1 VRRRTVLATLLSLAL
16 PAGAP
21 AAVDRTVSA
30 GLLTATVTADPWSL
44 TFADANGKTVL
55 AEATGTAS
63 GPTGTVGF
71 QTTLG
76 WYHATKVIDEQ
87 RAGTAYIAH
96 LATNDPS
103 GRTLAIKLAPDA
115 AGVIAFIA
123 TVQGSG
129 PDAVQQAG
137 IAFAA
142 HPGERYL
149 GFGERSNAVNQR
161 GNDVEDYVSDGPYQP
176 EERPVVGLL
185 VPAPGFH
192 PRDDATYFPVPW
204 LLSSA
209 GYGVLVGRDETSTFR
224 LGTDDPNAWSTE
236 VAGPTIALRVF
247 AGPTPAI
254 ALERYT
260 ARLGRQPRVAAPFFF
275 GPWWQ
280 PEGTDADNLATLAK
294 ADAPASL
301 VQTYTHYLPCA
312 SQTGQAAQE
321 RERVAKFH
329 AAGLADTTYF
339 NPMICTSH
347 PRYGAAVAANVLTK
361 KADGSPYTY
370 QYQGSTR
377 FTVAQFDFS
386 APGANAFYAS
396 LLEEAYDAG
405 YDGWMED
412 FGEYTP
418 TDAVS
423 ADGEPGPAMHNRY
436 VELYHRSARR
446 FALSVKR
453 PLARFNRS
461 GWTGA
466 QQWDQVVWGGD
477 PTTDWG
483 FDGLSSAVK
492 QALTIGMSGVSMW
505 GSDIGGYFSLG
516 ARHLTPELLMRWIE
530 FGSASGVM
538 RTEGS
543 GFDIPDHGHRPQIFD
558 PDVLPVWRRYAKLRT
573 QLYPYLAAAE
583 REYDRTGM
591 PLMRDLALVA
601 PNDPAAV
608 ARDDEYELGDALLV
622 APVLAPGATDR
633 SLYLPAG
640 RWVDLWRSATV
651 AKNGSLVLGAPK
663 VLPGT
668 ANATIPAPLA
678 ELPLL
683 VRAGAVLPL
692 LPADVDTLTGYGKAP
707 GLVHLRDRAGTRQL
721 LAFPRGRTRS
731 ALGPGETLFSKEG
744 SGRWTL
750 TVHATRPR
758 TYRLQATLGTLD
770 HPFMPCSIRVGR
782 RSVTRRAWSYSA
794 TSTVLRARLRL
805 RRRAT
810 AVVRACS

>member
-1 VRRRTVLATLLSLAL
+1 MRLGAALVLLAL
-16 PAGAP
+16 AAPASAG

-30 GLLTATVTADPWSL
+30 GALTATVTADPWSL
-44 TFADANGKTVL
+44 TFADASGHTVL

-71 QTTLG
+71 QTALG
-76 WYHATKVIDEQ
+76 WYHATKVLAEHSDG
-87 RAGTAYIAH
+87 AAYVAQ

-103 GRTLAIKLAPDA
+103 GRTLDVRLAPDA
-115 AGVIAFIA
+115 AGVIAFSA
-123 TVQGSG
+123 TVKGSG

-142 HPGERYL
+142 HAGERYL
-149 GFGERSNAVNQR
+149 GFGERSNAVDQR

-176 EERPVVGLL
+176 EERPFVGLL
-185 VPAPGFH
+185 VPSPGFH

-209 GYGVLVGRDETSTFR
+209 GYGVLIDRDETSTFR
-224 LGTDDPNAWSTE
+224 LGTDSASAWSVE
-236 VAGPTIALRVF
+236 VATPAIALRVF
-247 AGPTPAI
+247 AGPTPAGV
-254 ALERYT
+254 LRRYT

-280 PEGTDADNLATLAK
+280 PEGADADNLATLAK
-294 ADAPASL
+294 ADAPSSV

-347 PRYGAAVAANVLTK
+347 PRYGEAVAANVLTK

-370 QYQGSTR
+370 DYQGSTR
-377 FTVAQFDFS
+377 FTVGQFDFS
-386 APGANAFYAS
+386 APGADAFYAS
-396 LLEEAYDAG
+396 LLKEAYDAG

-436 VELYHRSARR
+436 PELYHRSARR

-461 GWTGA
+461 GWTAA
-466 QQWDQVVWGGD
+466 QKWDQVVWGGD

-483 FDGLSSAVK
+483 FDGLASAIK
-492 QALTIGMSGVSMW
+492 QALTIGVSGVSMW

-516 ARHLTPELLMRWIE
+516 TRHLTPELLMRWIE
-530 FGSASGVM
+530 LGSASGVM

-543 GFDIPDHGHRPQIFD
+543 GFDIPSHGPRPQIFD
-558 PDVLPVWRRYAKLRT
+558 ADVLPVWRRYAKLRT

-608 ARDDEYELGDALLV
+608 ARDDEFELGDALLV
-622 APVLAPGATDR
+622 APVIEAGAVQR
-633 SLYLPAG
+633 AVYLPAG

-651 AKNGSLVLGAPK
+651 AKNGSLVLGSPK
-663 VLPGT
+663 LLAGA
-668 ANATIPAPLA
+668 ANATVPAPLA

-692 LPADVDTLTGYGKAP
+692 LPADVDTLTSYGKAP
-707 GLVHLRDRAGTRQL
+707 GLVHLRDRAGVRSL

-731 ALGPGETLFSKEG
+731 ALGPGETLLSAEG
-744 SGRWTL
+744 RHRWTL
-750 TVHATRPR
+750 TLHATRPR
-758 TYRLQATLGTLD
+758 TYRLQAALGTLNR
-770 HPFMPCSIRVGR
+770 PFTPCAVLVGR
-782 RSVTRRAWSYSA
+782 RKLARHAWSYSRS
-794 TSTVLRARLRL
+794 TTVLRARLRVA
-805 RRRAT
+805 RRAVVT
-810 AVVRACS
+810 VRACTG